1 MNDDSTHSNKP
12 QEGHKSINAD
22 MYNMEGVQ
30 FALYEQ
36 SKKGKNFN
44 NLAKLVMRTENIVMA
59 YKNVKANKGAK
70 TPGTDGLTID
80 DVNRLTT
87 EEMVSAVRAK
97 FNWYNPKAVK
107 RVEIPKPNGKTR
119 PLGIPTI
126 WDRII
131 QQCILQILEPIC
143 EAKFLDNSKGF
154 RPGKSAEDAM
164 ASLMYNVN
172 RRQMTYV
179 VDVDIKGFF
188 DNVDHTKLMRLVWNM
203 GIHDKQLLVVI
214 RKMLKAPIKMPNGT
228 LEYPE
233 KGTPQ
238 GGILSPLLANIY
250 LHELDKWLVSQ
261 WENFPT
267 KYQYKE
273 PPGRDG
279 LPTRSKANRALRTTK
294 LKEIHHV
301 RYADDFK
308 IVCHTEEEAKRIYAA
323 TQMWLKEELKLDTSP
338 EKSRITD
345 IKVEYTEFLG
355 FKIRAIQKAGK
366 WIGVSYISDKALKQ
380 IYKSLTGQI
389 GKMGRARDV
398 RFTHQEIAK
407 YNVMVMGIHNYYRIA
422 TGVNTSLSKISLG
435 ILRKLYTRT
444 KRDGFTKTCP
454 KPVVPIPKG
463 YGRSKQV
470 RYISGYPVLP
480 IGYCRTHNAKQAKK
494 NENAYKKEGKRRLV
508 SQQISLMWK
517 RKLTK
522 VSTIEFVVSCISRYS
537 AQKGLCAITG
547 RFLLM
552 DEFEGHH
559 KVPRYKGGGD
569 EYENIVILCPEAHYL
584 VKATDPVIIQEL
596 LEILKLNKE
605 QLKKLNKLREMYGTK
620 EITS

>member
-1 MNDDSTHSNKP
+1 MNNDSTHSNKP

-36 SKKGKNFN
+36 SKNGKNFN

-154 RPGKSAEDAM
+154 RPGKSSEDAM
-164 ASLMYNVN
+164 ASFMYNVN

-228 LEYPE
+228 LEYPD

-250 LHELDKWLVSQ
+250 LHELDKWLVYH
-261 WENFPT
+261 NG
-267 KYQYKE
+267 K
-273 PPGRDG
+273 
-279 LPTRSKANRALRTTK
+279 
-294 LKEIHHV
+294 
-301 RYADDFK
+301 
-308 IVCHTEEEAKRIYAA
+308 
-323 TQMWLKEELKLDTSP
+323 TSP
-338 EKSRITD
+338 P
-345 IKVEYTEFLG
+345 
-355 FKIRAIQKAGK
+355 
-366 WIGVSYISDKALKQ
+366 
-380 IYKSLTGQI
+380 
-389 GKMGRARDV
+389 
-398 RFTHQEIAK
+398 
-407 YNVMVMGIHNYYRIA
+407 
-422 TGVNTSLSKISLG
+422 NTS
-435 ILRKLYTRT
+435 T
-444 KRDGFTKTCP
+444 KNRREEMDCRQEARQ
-454 KPVVPIPKG
+454 IE
-463 YGRSKQV
+463 RS
-470 RYISGYPVLP
+470 
-480 IGYCRTHNAKQAKK
+480 
-494 NENAYKKEGKRRLV
+494 E
-508 SQQISLMWK
+508 
-517 RKLTK
+517 
-522 VSTIEFVVSCISRYS
+522 
-537 AQKGLCAITG
+537 
-547 RFLLM
+547 
-552 DEFEGHH
+552 
-559 KVPRYKGGGD
+559 PR
-569 EYENIVILCPEAHYL
+569 
-584 VKATDPVIIQEL
+584 
-596 LEILKLNKE
+596 
-605 QLKKLNKLREMYGTK
+605 
-620 EITS
+620 S